1 MAETIIERARGH
13 LGSAIAQSIPA
24 DDQIIMDHVKA
35 AYELLGAIGMHIHR
49 AGSSAGRPA
58 DECALCGH
66 DLRHEIHERDST
78 MGKTTFRCPVCKR
91 TREVDDADHGE
102 TEPGIYSTPHCA
114 HHETTVAMVAEPT
127 P

>member
-1 MAETIIERARGH
+1 MNASTRNPLYENEEYRPMSETIIDRARGH

-49 AGSSAGRPA
+49 AGSSADRPA

-66 DLRHEIHERDST
+66 DLRHAIHERV
-78 MGKTTFRCPVCKR
+78 RQ
-91 TREVDDADHGE
+91 
-102 TEPGIYSTPHCA
+102 
-114 HHETTVAMVAEPT
+114 
-127 P
+127 